1 MKAVGAKKQTVF
13 LTGVNAVVR
22 ALGLL
27 MRVMLSRLLGAE
39 IMGIAELAQG
49 VHMLAITPLTSGLPL
64 AISRMTARAPKDEK
78 QKPLLAGVF
87 LVRVASAAL
96 IPALL
101 LFSPLLARWMGDV
114 RVLPSLWFSAPCILI
129 LGYSAAFNGY
139 CYGMERSLEPAM
151 SELIE
156 QAARL
161 ILSFFLLTWLS
172 RLTAAWLAAVPV
184 VATMLAEI
192 IGLIFVIWRLRIPL
206 HGAAQ
211 AAAWREPVLRLAA
224 PATLSRLVQTLLRS
238 LTAILIPIRLQA
250 SGLPAAE
257 ATARLGMLNGMVMP
271 LLMLPCVFTSALSMV
286 ALPRIAKA
294 EDDPRELKR
303 LILTCLGS
311 CLPVA
316 LGCTALVYLSAP
328 VLANT
333 VYRMAELTALFRA
346 GAPLT
351 ALFAVSHLIGAVTT
365 ALGQQKR
372 SMHGAVAVSGATLA
386 MTCLLA
392 AMPGLRLYGVI
403 AAQAVGQVLI
413 LLWNVGILALWRK
426 ERRSVIHA

>member
-1 MKAVGAKKQTVF
+1 MKRSCPGAPPHTLPCGGEGDEGCGREKQTVF

-161 ILSFFLLTWLS
+161 ILSFS
-172 RLTAAWLAAVPV
+172 CSPGS
-184 VATMLAEI
+184 VASPRH
-192 IGLIFVIWRLRIPL
+192 GLQLCRW
-206 HGAAQ
+206 
-211 AAAWREPVLRLAA
+211 
-224 PATLSRLVQTLLRS
+224 S
-238 LTAILIPIRLQA
+238 
-250 SGLPAAE
+250 
-257 ATARLGMLNGMVMP
+257 
-271 LLMLPCVFTSALSMV
+271 LPC
-286 ALPRIAKA
+286 
-294 EDDPRELKR
+294 
-303 LILTCLGS
+303 
-311 CLPVA
+311 
-316 LGCTALVYLSAP
+316 
-328 VLANT
+328 
-333 VYRMAELTALFRA
+333 
-346 GAPLT
+346 
-351 ALFAVSHLIGAVTT
+351 
-365 ALGQQKR
+365 
-372 SMHGAVAVSGATLA
+372 
-386 MTCLLA
+386 
-392 AMPGLRLYGVI
+392 
-403 AAQAVGQVLI
+403 
-413 LLWNVGILALWRK
+413 WRK
-426 ERRSVIHA
+426 SSV